1 MSLNTCKVFKPYKV
15 YSLPTKHEITNNK
28 QMSEKNLPNIWKVN
42 NTLLNRGQGA
52 YHSDIWIFLNL
63 MKKHIKIWGMQVK

>member
-52 YHSDIWIFLNL
+52 YHSDI
-63 MKKHIKIWGMQVK
+63 